1 MDQPKERAIVFVDG
15 NNLSAGLRECY
26 GIERLD
32 LEPFCR
38 HVVHDRELKA
48 IYYADA
54 NFLQERG
61 PENYRRQQ
69 AYFSSIRR
77 IKGLTFRQGY
87 YNRRTMPPVEKAVD
101 VYLATDMVDLCHRD
115 EFDVAYLVSG
125 DTDLAPAVDVVVG
138 RGKLVINV
146 YLDHPQRSS
155 YGLRAH
161 CQGYFKHITRA
172 IAEQFEWTR
181 AKKNGK

>member
-15 NNLSAGLRECY
+15 NNLSQGLKVCY

-61 PENYRRQQ
+61 LENYRRQQ
-69 AYFSSIRR
+69 AYFSYIRR

-87 YNRRTMPPVEKAVD
+87 YNKRTMPPVEKAVD
-101 VYLATDMVDLCHRD
+101 VYLATDLVDLCHRD

-172 IAEQFEWTR
+172 VAEQFEWTR
-181 AKKNGK
+181 AKKKWK